1 MIDIKSIYDIDEEK
15 IVYLLNDFLFGY
27 EFVEQ
32 KYMLKKNLSKIAVY
46 PKMFKKRLDWI
57 LW

>member
-1 MIDIKSIYDIDEEK
+1 MIDIKSTYDIDNEK

-57 LW
+57 L